1 MCPCCLL
8 LCAERRCCPR
18 CRCAQEPARE
28 EGRPEGISHCS
39 SVPFACCSGTAAAA
53 AAILLA
59 VTAAASQFEPPLCSC
74 VWSGAGNIRW
84 FKHLQVVLGH
94 RLWQRPAERYPVS
107 EQQQQQISS
116 SQLPIPYTLQ
126 STARKT
132 TNEMNRLHKSHRLTG
147 IQTTFIGIGHRMG
160 HSNDGFA
167 TIWKYTHQIDV
178 SVFLVYNP
186 MLRCATD
193 QSQTPRLTPDTST

>member
-59 VTAAASQFEPPLCSC
+59 VTAAASQFEPLCSC
-74 VWSGAGNIRW
+74 VWSGAGNSRW
-84 FKHLQVVLGH
+84 LKHLQVVLGH
-94 RLWQRPAERYPVS
+94 RLWQRPAEGYPVS
-107 EQQQQQISS
+107 EQQQQIPATHPIHIAIHCEEDDECNEPLAQITSFDRNPNHFHRYR
-116 SQLPIPYTLQ
+116 SQNGSLKRRFRNHL
-126 STARKT
+126 
-132 TNEMNRLHKSHRLTG
+132 E
-147 IQTTFIGIGHRMG
+147 
-160 HSNDGFA
+160 
-167 TIWKYTHQIDV
+167 
-178 SVFLVYNP
+178 VY
-186 MLRCATD
+186 A
-193 QSQTPRLTPDTST
+193 PD

>member
-59 VTAAASQFEPPLCSC
+59 VTAAASHFELYAHVCGLALVTVDGSSIC
-74 VWSGAGNIRW
+74 RLYWGTGCGKGLQKVIRS
-84 FKHLQVVLGH
+84 LN
-94 RLWQRPAERYPVS
+94 
-107 EQQQQQISS
+107 SS
-116 SQLPIPYTLQ
+116 RSQLPIPYTLQ

-132 TNEMNRLHKSHRLTG
+132 TNEMNRLHIISFDRNPNHRYWSRNGSLKRR
-147 IQTTFIGIGHRMG
+147 FRNH
-160 HSNDGFA
+160 
-167 TIWKYTHQIDV
+167 
-178 SVFLVYNP
+178 LEVY
-186 MLRCATD
+186 A
-193 QSQTPRLTPDTST
+193 PD